1 MRRAAADDARI
12 WVWAWAGLWLLWLL
26 LVGSTDVTEVV
37 AGALA
42 AAVAATTA
50 VIVRAQ
56 RIVRFRPRA
65 RWLRGAWRPPIRMVP
80 EFGLVTA
87 ALWRR
92 LVLGRE
98 VRGSFRVVPVGAR
111 GEDGRSVARRV
122 LTTAAASFA
131 PNAYVVGS
139 DLDAGTMLLHELVP
153 RSDGV
158 PEVG

>member
-1 MRRAAADDARI
+1 MRRAAAANAAV

-26 LVGSTDVTEVV
+26 LAGSTDVTEVV

-42 AAVAATTA
+42 ATVAATAA
-50 VIVRAQ
+50 VVVRAQ
-56 RIVRFRPRA
+56 RLVRFRPRA
-65 RWLRGAWRPPIRMVP
+65 RWLRGAWRLPIRMVT

-92 LVLGRE
+92 VVLGRE
-98 VRGSFRVVPVGAR
+98 VRGSFRVAPVGAR
-111 GEDGRSVARRV
+111 GEDGRSIAHRV
-122 LTTAAASFA
+122 LTTAAGSFA
-131 PNAYVVGS
+131 PNAYVVGF